1 MKGGGAQSKNNVFL
15 WLATERRF
23 KKAKGQKNVEEDDP
37 AEMGDALLGRVVL
50 ALDDADTP
58 RTAKNFR
65 WIASGEKGKSKSDS
79 SKIICFKDSPIH
91 RVVPGKLL
99 QVRED
104 VFGADV
110 IHAQKQGGDFI
121 KGTGAC
127 GESIYGAPFKDEA
140 AGLKKK
146 FDRPGLL
153 AMANSGKNSNTSQFF
168 LTLAPLPHL
177 DGQHVIF
184 GRVVEGQEVL
194 ERVAAYHAQH
204 DDGKE
209 GWKDVAPVFVWKC
222 GVCDA

>member
-1 MKGGGAQSKNNVFL
+1 MKGGGGAQSKNNVYL
-15 WLATERRF
+15 WFATERRF

-50 ALDDADTP
+50 ALDDEDTP

-79 SKIICFKDSPIH
+79 SKQLCYKDSPIH
-91 RVVPGKLL
+91 RVVAGKLL
-99 QVRED
+99 Q
-104 VFGADV
+104 
-110 IHAQKQGGDFI
+110 GGDFV

-127 GESIYGAPFKDEA
+127 GESIFGAPFKDEPK
-140 AGLKKK
+140 GLKKR
-146 FDRPGLL
+146 FDQPGLL

-168 LTLAPLPHL
+168 LTLAPLPQL
-177 DGQHVIF
+177 DGQHVVF

-194 ERVAAYHAQH
+194 QRVAAYHALH

-222 GVCDA
+222 GVCE